1 MAVKLLFRAVEKP
14 NAHVYESTQQQS
26 PEVEHP
32 YDHVQQRAQN
42 EDYEITA
49 PFAAWKKDDYVDV
62 KQGEKVQA
70 EAGRGEWDQGHQVY
84 EGPRPYKPQE
94 PHSYD
99 VLRPKT

>member
-1 MAVKLLFRAVEKP
+1 MKKL

-42 EDYEITA
+42 EDDYEIAA
-49 PFAAWKKDDYVDV
+49 PFTASKEDAYVDV
-62 KQGEKVQA
+62 GQGEPVQP
-70 EAGRGEWDQGHQVY
+70 EAGRGEGGPGHQVY
-84 EGPRPYKPQE
+84 DRPQPYEPQE

-99 VLRPKT
+99 VLRPKTLD